1 MSQGKVT
8 EALLAR
14 IRRQVDEH
22 QLVLWLDPERHYGD
36 VPALLA
42 NDGVPVETYR
52 DGVFAL
58 RHRIDGVLAGPE
70 RSPLVVYVPLP
81 EADVLGPLAELAAA
95 AMILKPGQQPAV
107 RNTRLTVVARAA
119 LADRLPAAALEA
131 VVRQAEAGH
140 LSLAELDRLADQA
153 GGAGI
158 GRLALIFGT
167 PNPQEIAL
175 QFLGSPARDR
185 AIAEKEALAELSTLL
200 ADEYGSP
207 ASEASSPAALRG
219 ILARF
224 ILGAELVSAL
234 GEEIPASLR
243 EIARPGGAVAL
254 QKAVD
259 LVRTWRQRRDLQAS
273 YVERAS
279 VVERELGV
287 GALDWPLRAL
297 AKLETFRSLDERLQS
312 AVEDALASALDPALI
327 NLVEDKLTG
336 FWASAVPETMQR
348 WALIVMIARVLREAA
363 RLETDLKTAALDAEG
378 LATRYIGTGG
388 AEPWALLDV
397 SHRHMERHFHHFELD
412 VGGAHHELE
421 HLVALARRRYTD
433 VATAL
438 AQRFATALRASEFK
452 VGGLPPQSE
461 TFYRFVQPAVEMG
474 KTAYL
479 LVDGLRYEMARELH
493 IGLDP
498 DHHAE
503 LRASLGTLP
512 SITEVGMAALLP
524 RVHEGAELVA
534 AGAGKVALKVGDVL
548 LRNRKDR
555 LEYLTA
561 SAGVRTF
568 GCRLEALLP
577 PNKKT
582 RDAIQDADLIMV
594 TATDELD
601 GLCEAGNTPMA
612 RRLMDDVLLQI
623 RRGLRVLFDLGV
635 ETAVV
640 TSDHGYL
647 FGETLDSGSMIDPP
661 GGQTVD
667 LHTRVWIGKGGA
679 ASESYFR
686 VRASDIG
693 LGGDLELAIPWSLG
707 GFSTTGGREAYFH
720 GAASPQELIIPVWTV
735 RRSRPVSTAGGTVTW
750 SLTPGSSSVSTRFL
764 SVQLGGDIAGLFR
777 VEPPRVRVEIREGKA
792 CLSRAVAASYGF
804 EEATGSVKLELAG
817 DGRSLRPNT
826 ITLMVESVPKGKKVD
841 VVLLDTLADRIL
853 ATVSGLP
860 VTMTAF

>member
-1 MSQGKVT
+1 MSRGKVT
-8 EALLAR
+8 DALVAR

-22 QLVLWLDPERHYGD
+22 QLLLWLDPERRYGD

-42 NDGVPVETYR
+42 KDGVPVETYL
-52 DGVFAL
+52 DSVFEL
-58 RHRIDGVLAGPE
+58 RHRIDRVLAGPE
-70 RSPLVVYVPLP
+70 RSPLVVYVPLS
-81 EADVLGPLAELAAA
+81 EADVMGPLAELAAA
-95 AMILKPGQQPAV
+95 AVVLKPGQQPAF
-107 RNTRLTVVARAA
+107 RNTRLAVVARVA
-119 LADRLPAAALEA
+119 LADRLPAVALEA
-131 VVRQAEAGH
+131 IVRQAEAGH
-140 LSLAELDRLADQA
+140 LGLAELDRLADQA

-158 GRLALIFGT
+158 GTLALIFGT

-185 AIAEKEALAELSTLL
+185 PIVEKEALAELSTLL
-200 ADEYGSP
+200 ADEYGFP
-207 ASEASSPAALRG
+207 ASQASSPAVLG
-219 ILARF
+219 EILTRF
-224 ILGAELVSAL
+224 VLGADLVSAL
-234 GEEIPASLR
+234 GEDVPASLR
-243 EIARPGGAVAL
+243 EISRPGGVAPL

-279 VVERELGV
+279 IVERELGV
-287 GALDWPLRAL
+287 GAVDWPLRAL
-297 AKLETFRSLDERLQS
+297 ARVETFRTLEERLQS
-312 AVEDALASALDPALI
+312 AVEDALASAPDPALI
-327 NLVEDKLTG
+327 DLAEDRLTG
-336 FWASAVPETMQR
+336 FWASAAPETMQR
-348 WALIVMIARVLREAA
+348 WALIVTIARVLREAVK
-363 RLETDLKTAALDAEG
+363 LETDLKTAAPDAG
-378 LATRYIGTGG
+378 ALAARYIGSGG

-397 SHRHMERHFHHFELD
+397 AHRHMERHFHHFELD
-412 VGGAHHELE
+412 VGGAHHGLE
-421 HLVALARRRYTD
+421 HLVALARRRYTE
-433 VATAL
+433 VAAAL
-438 AQRFATALRASEFK
+438 AQRFASALRASRFK
-452 VGGLPPQSE
+452 VEGLPPQVE
-461 TFYRFVQPAVEMG
+461 TFHRFVRPAVETG

-479 LVDGLRYEMARELH
+479 LVDGLRYEMALELH
-493 IGLDP
+493 TGLDA

-503 LRASLGTLP
+503 LRTTLGTLP
-512 SITEVGMAALLP
+512 SITEVGMAALMP
-524 RVHEGAELVA
+524 RVHEGAELVS
-534 AGAGKVALKVGDVL
+534 AGAGKVALKVGDAL

-555 LEYLTA
+555 LEYLAA
-561 SAGVRTF
+561 SAGVKTF
-568 GCRLEALLP
+568 ACRLEALLP

-582 RDAIQDADLIMV
+582 RDAIQDAALIV
-594 TATDELD
+594 ATATDELD

-635 ETAVV
+635 QTAVV

-693 LGGDLELAIPWSLG
+693 LRGDLELAIPWSLG
-707 GFSTTGGREAYFH
+707 GFSTPGAREAYFH

-764 SVQLGGDIAGLFR
+764 SVQLDGDVTGLFR
-777 VEPPRVRVEIREGKA
+777 IEPPRVRVEVREGKA

-804 EEATGSVKLELAG
+804 EEATGSVKLELSAE
-817 DGRSLRPNT
+817 GRTLRPNT
-826 ITLMVESVPKGKKVD
+826 VTLMIETAPKSKKVD
-841 VVLLDTLADRIL
+841 VVLLDAVADRIL
-853 ATVSGLP
+853 TTVFGLP